1 MAKIGVVLSGCGFKD
16 GAEIQEAVLTLYFL
30 DRAGAEV
37 VCMAPDINQHHTV
50 NHLTGETVNE
60 TRNVLVESARI
71 ARGNIKNIKEVN
83 VRDLDA
89 VIFPGGFGAALNLS
103 DFGLNGSNSSV
114 NKDVENL
121 IKEVH
126 TLRKTLGFICISP
139 AVCARVL
146 GNSVKVTIGNDEGTA
161 NEINKT
167 GAIHQNKEVDE
178 ICVDLESKVVSTPA
192 YMFDSTPSKV
202 GEGIEKLVNK
212 VIELSN

>member
-1 MAKIGVVLSGCGFKD
+1 MAKVGVVLSGCGFKD

-30 DRAGAEV
+30 DKYGAEV
-37 VCMAPDINQHHTV
+37 ICMAPNINQHHTV
-50 NHLTGETVNE
+50 NHLTGEKMNE

-83 VRDLDA
+83 IRDLDA

-103 DFGLNGSNSSV
+103 DFGLKGSASNV
-114 NKDVENL
+114 NEDVENI

-126 TLRKTLGFICISP
+126 TLKKTLGFICIAP

-167 GAIHQNKEVDE
+167 GAIHEVKNVDD
-178 ICVDLESKVVSTPA
+178 ICVDLENKIVSAPA
-192 YMFDSTPSKV
+192 YMYDSSPFNV
-202 GEGIEKLVNK
+202 GKGIEKLVEK
-212 VIELSN
+212 VLELCK

>member
-1 MAKIGVVLSGCGFKD
+1 MAKVGVVLSGCGFKD

-30 DRAGAEV
+30 DKYGAEV
-37 VCMAPDINQHHTV
+37 ICMAPNINQHHTV
-50 NHLTGETVNE
+50 NHLTGEKMNE

-83 VRDLDA
+83 IRDLDA
-89 VIFPGGFGAALNLS
+89 VIFPGGFGAALSLS
-103 DFGLNGSNSSV
+103 DFGLKGSASNV
-114 NKDVENL
+114 NEDVENL

-126 TLRKTLGFICISP
+126 TLKKTLGFICIAP

-167 GAIHQNKEVDE
+167 GAIHEVKNVDD
-178 ICVDLESKVVSTPA
+178 ICVDLENKIVSAPA
-192 YMFDSTPSKV
+192 YMYDSSPFNV
-202 GEGIEKLVNK
+202 GKGIEKLVEK
-212 VIELSN
+212 VLELCK